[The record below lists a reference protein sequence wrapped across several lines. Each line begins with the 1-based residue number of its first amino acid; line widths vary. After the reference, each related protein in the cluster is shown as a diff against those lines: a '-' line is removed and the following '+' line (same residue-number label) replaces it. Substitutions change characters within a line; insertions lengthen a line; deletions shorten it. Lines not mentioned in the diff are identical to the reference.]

1 MPITRLMPAAEF
13 AVPVPAL
20 SAPGGAASD
29 DGRALHELLFA
40 GGDIARP
47 RPWCAEPTG
56 WLVAASVEVVE
67 GLVATAAPG
76 EVIRILD
83 YGAGTGL
90 AAIEL
95 IKALSERQ
103 LPTGLPPAAS
113 VLNCTWSTCPATGSP
128 SGGSCWSPT
137 RGSRRTTCSPKAARS
152 ASSRTCWAGS
162 RLTSPSPAWSS
173 TSYPCGRCR
182 GCAQG

>member
-67 GLVATAAPG
+67 GRLPQRRRV
-76 EVIRILD
+76 R
-83 YGAGTGL
+83 
-90 AAIEL
+90 
-95 IKALSERQ
+95 LS
-103 LPTGLPPAAS
+103 G
-113 VLNCTWSTCPATGSP
+113 
-128 SGGSCWSPT
+128 
-137 RGSRRTTCSPKAARS
+137 
-152 ASSRTCWAGS
+152 
-162 RLTSPSPAWSS
+162 SS
-173 TSYPCGRCR
+173 TMARAPASPRSS
-182 GCAQG
+182 